1 MTESEINYFLD
12 GVETKQGLIE
22 SIESLRDELR
32 RAMAPLLVPVYKDTE
47 KEDQKQNTEFD
58 PKRGDSIA
66 EEQDFIYQSD
76 LNQYEKAVLL
86 FMHHYSTWPQSV
98 KEITE
103 ACSISTSSVKRVISK
118 GMESGT
124 IMRAPYEPGYI
135 LTKFKNQ

>member
-1 MTESEINYFLD
+1 MTNQEINYFLD

-32 RAMAPLLVPVYKDTE
+32 KAMAPLLVPVYKDTK

-58 PKRGDSIA
+58 PKRGDSIS
-66 EEQDFIYQSD
+66 EEQDFIYESD

-98 KEITE
+98 KEIAE

-124 IMRAPYEPGYI
+124 IMRAPLNLGTY
-135 LTKFKNQ
+135 

>member
-47 KEDQKQNTEFD
+47 KEAQKQNTEFD
-58 PKRGDSIA
+58 SKRGDSIA
-66 EEQDFIYQSD
+66 EEQDFIYESD

-86 FMHHYSTWPQSV
+86 FMHHTTYAQSTNDIA
-98 KEITE
+98 K
-103 ACSISTSSVKRVISK
+103 ACSISTASVKRVVSK
-118 GMESGT
+118 HMMSGT
-124 IMRAPYEPGYI
+124 IMRAPFEPGYI